1 MLRAFADG
9 AFAQVG
15 ANHTLG
21 ASYSTH
27 IRFLLGPQVS
37 INPGLARRLRGFVL
51 RGLFRSELVRKPR
64 NFFGSA
70 ESS

>member
-37 INPGLARRLRGFVL
+37 H
-51 RGLFRSELVRKPR
+51 
-64 NFFGSA
+64 
-70 ESS
+70 